1 MKEFIVN
8 LLVITN
14 ILDNNL
20 KNNIMNEIYWITRLD
35 HINIFL
41 GILLAISIVALFTLC
56 INFLFEYDGDKERL
70 GKVAKNICFISIP
83 VIIVPTLFLIFIP
96 TTKEA
101 YQIYGI
107 GGTIDYIKSNKEAQ
121 KIPDKA
127 IKALNCFLDNECK
140 TDTTKNE

>member
-1 MKEFIVN
+1 
-8 LLVITN
+8 
-14 ILDNNL
+14 
-20 KNNIMNEIYWITRLD
+20 MNSIYWITRLD
-35 HINIFL
+35 
-41 GILLAISIVALFTLC
+41 AICS
-56 INFLFEYDGDKERL
+56 LFEYIDIL
-70 GKVAKNICFISIP
+70 A
-83 VIIVPTLFLIFIP
+83 IIVFLISSFVYILNRIIEDDGEKEMVDKATKKFWLISTPIMVVSSLFLTFIP

>member
-1 MKEFIVN
+1 
-8 LLVITN
+8 
-14 ILDNNL
+14 
-20 KNNIMNEIYWITRLD
+20 MNEIYWITRLD
-35 HINIFL
+35 AICSLVKFVDV
-41 GILLAISIVALFTLC
+41 LAIIVF
-56 INFLFEYDGDKERL
+56 
-70 GKVAKNICFISIP
+70 FISSVVCILNRIFEDDGEK
-83 VIIVPTLFLIFIP
+83 VDKVTKKFWLISTPIMVVSSLVLTFIP

-140 TDTTKNE
+140 QDTTKNE